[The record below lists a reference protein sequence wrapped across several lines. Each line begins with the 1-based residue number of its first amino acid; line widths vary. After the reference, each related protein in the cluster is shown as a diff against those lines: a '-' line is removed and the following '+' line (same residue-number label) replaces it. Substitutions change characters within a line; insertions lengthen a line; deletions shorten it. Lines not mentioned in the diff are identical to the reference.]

1 MKELS
6 ELIGQI
12 LTELGGEE
20 AVKELTAVVVTTPE
34 GEVVREEEEKPKF
47 SDEEVRRLKDLVTKE
62 WPQIE
67 QLKKDADELHKLAT
81 NEGLKRLK
89 QMYDE
94 NEDRFKTL
102 IIERWDRLVWLLALP
117 LEAIQEIVVIAVPLI
132 RLFFPQ
138 VINEVRVRL
147 DEQPE
152 RRDSLNIDVIV
163 ELLHE
168 LWTMIGWIQ
177 HIVSLFGGDFAS
189 MVVYT
194 YPKWRDGVGTQV
206 EDDIIKNW

>member
-1 MKELS
+1 MEKLKELV
-6 ELIGQI
+6 GQI
-12 LTELGGEE
+12 LSEIGGGET
-20 AVKELTAVVVTTPE
+20 VKELTAVVVTTPE
-34 GEVVREEEEKPKF
+34 GEVVEGKEEKPTF
-47 SDEEVRRLKDLVTKE
+47 SDEEIRRLKDLATKE

-67 QLKKDADELHKLAT
+67 QLKKDAEDLHKLAT

-89 QMYDE
+89 QLYDE

-117 LEAIQEIVVIAVPLI
+117 LEALQEIVVIAVPLI
-132 RLFFPQ
+132 RLYFPQ
-138 VINEVRVRL
+138 VINEVRIRL

-152 RRDSLNIDVIV
+152 RRDSLNIDEIV
-163 ELLHE
+163 ELLRD

-194 YPKWRDGVGTQV
+194 YRKWRDGVGTQV
-206 EDDIIKNW
+206 EDDIIANW

>member
-1 MKELS
+1 MEKLKELV
-6 ELIGQI
+6 GQI
-12 LTELGGEE
+12 LSEIGGGET
-20 AVKELTAVVVTTPE
+20 VKELTAAVVTAPE
-34 GEVVREEEEKPKF
+34 GEEVREEEEKPTF
-47 SDEEVRRLKDLVTKE
+47 TDEEIRRLKDLVTKE

-67 QLKKDADELHKLAT
+67 QLKKDAEDLHKLAT

-89 QMYDE
+89 QLYDE

-117 LEAIQEIVVIAVPLI
+117 LEALQEIVVIAVPLI
-132 RLFFPQ
+132 RLYFPQ
-138 VINEVRVRL
+138 VINEVRIRL

-152 RRDSLNIDVIV
+152 RRDSLNIDEIV
-163 ELLHE
+163 ELLRD

-194 YPKWRDGVGTQV
+194 YRKWRDGVGTQV
-206 EDDIIKNW
+206 EDDIIANW

>member
-1 MKELS
+1 MEKLKELV
-6 ELIGQI
+6 GQI
-12 LTELGGEE
+12 LSEIGGGET
-20 AVKELTAVVVTTPE
+20 VKELTAVVVTTPE
-34 GEVVREEEEKPKF
+34 GEVVEGKEEKPTF
-47 SDEEVRRLKDLVTKE
+47 SDEEIRRLKDLATKE

-67 QLKKDADELHKLAT
+67 QLKKDAEDLHKLAT

-89 QMYDE
+89 QLYDE

-117 LEAIQEIVVIAVPLI
+117 LEALQEIVVIAVPLI

-163 ELLHE
+163 ELLRD